1 MHHIYLENKEK
12 QEISEPLPLVTRE
25 MLSIAGND
33 DNTLSQQKWEL
44 IRHANQLFIRGD
56 NVVLIRP
63 VSHIENE
70 TIAKDIT

>member
-1 MHHIYLENKEK
+1 MDHIYLENKEK

-25 MLSIAGND
+25 MLSVAGND
-33 DNTLSQQKWEL
+33 DNTLSQKWEL

-63 VSHIENE
+63 VSHVENE
-70 TIAKDIT
+70 TITKDIT

>member
-25 MLSIAGND
+25 MLSVAGND
-33 DNTLSQQKWEL
+33 DNTLSQKWEL
-44 IRHANQLFIRGD
+44 IRHVNQLFIRGD

-70 TIAKDIT
+70 TITKDIT